1 MPTFTTSFI
10 SGLALV
16 AAVLATPAAQAQS
29 TSFTSVALSSAEP
42 LVASIQ
48 PVEAASMATAAAESV
63 QKLSAPI
70 DLAEQAVY
78 YDDSHKDLK
87 QALAWM
93 QETNALHAEYWSV
106 YAEARIRL
114 QLKDYVGALATAEQA
129 KKLALAATPPNDEY
143 ARRSAEVATKAQGR
157 VK

>member
-1 MPTFTTSFI
+1 MPTFTTSFL
-10 SGLALV
+10 SGLICA
-16 AAVLATPAAQAQS
+16 AAVLATPDAWAQS
-29 TSFTSVALSSAEP
+29 GSFMPASLDSSAP
-42 LVASIQ
+42 LVASVQ
-48 PVEAASMATAAAESV
+48 RLEAPSVATAAEESV

-70 DLAEQAVY
+70 SLAEQAIY

-114 QLKDYVGALATAEQA
+114 QLKDYTGALATAEQA

-143 ARRSAEVATKAQGR
+143 ARRSDEVATRAQAHA
-157 VK
+157 K